1 MKALL
6 KVMEAGD
13 KPTAQDINS
22 LLIATRELN
31 NKVPKGLNLLGGF
44 GGLGGFDISG
54 LENMGLPETGD
65 IVTNVAGAPH
75 VKTTFGK

>member
-1 MKALL
+1 
-6 KVMEAGD
+6 MEAGD
-13 KPTAQDINS
+13 RPTAQDINS
-22 LLIATRELN
+22 LLVATRELN
-31 NKVPKGLNLLGGF
+31 NKVPKGQNLLGGF
-44 GGLGGFDISG
+44 GSLGGFGGFDISG